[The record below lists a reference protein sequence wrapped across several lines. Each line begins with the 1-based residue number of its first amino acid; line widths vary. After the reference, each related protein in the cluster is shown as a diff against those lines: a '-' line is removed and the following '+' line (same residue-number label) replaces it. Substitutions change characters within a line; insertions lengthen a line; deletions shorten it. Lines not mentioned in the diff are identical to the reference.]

1 MSEHN
6 AFNKIHVD
14 ERDKADLGGVLDQLN
29 LPPAFIEFV
38 RRNQKT
44 IYIVLGLLAT
54 AVVVWALYGSYVEKR
69 QVESSN
75 ALMAAEKLEGADK
88 VNALQ
93 QVANDFSGTDSALW
107 AKVGLARYSIENEDY
122 QKALQQYT
130 EIRGSLP
137 KGSPMY
143 PLVTFGIA
151 QAQEF
156 LDDYQAALQEYTLL
170 KNTTGYENIGYSGS
184 ARLHELQ
191 QNIEAAINEYEQYL
205 AILDEGGSR
214 APERAYVTEKLT
226 RLKAGL

>member
-38 RRNQKT
+38 RRNQRT
-44 IYIVLGLLAT
+44 IYIVLALLAT
-54 AVVVWALYGSYVEKR
+54 AVVVWALYGSYIEKQ

-75 ALMAAEKLEGADK
+75 ALMAAEKLEGVDK

-107 AKVGLARYSIENEDY
+107 ARVELARFSIENEEY

-156 LDDYQAALQEYTLL
+156 LDDYQAALQEYALL
-170 KNTTGYENIGYSGS
+170 KNTTGYENIGYSGT

-191 QNIEAAINEYEQYL
+191 ENIEAAINEYEQYL
-205 AILDEGGSR
+205 AILDERGSR
-214 APERAYVTEKLT
+214 APERSYITEKLT

>member
-1 MSEHN
+1 MSEQN
-6 AFNKIHVD
+6 VFNKIHVD

-38 RRNQKT
+38 RRNQKA
-44 IYIVLGLLAT
+44 IYIVLGLLAI
-54 AVVVWALYGSYVEKR
+54 AVIVWALYGSSVEKR

-75 ALMAAEKLEGADK
+75 ALMAAEKLDGSEK
-88 VNALQ
+88 VTALQ
-93 QVANDFSGTDSALW
+93 KVAEDFSGTDSALW
-107 AKVGLARYSIENEDY
+107 ARVGLARYSIENEEN

-130 EIRGSLP
+130 EIRNSL
-137 KGSPMY
+137 KKESPMY

-156 LDDYQAALQEYTLL
+156 LDDHQAALQEYVLL
-170 KNTTGYENIGYSGS
+170 KNITGYENIGFSGT

-191 QNIEAAINEYEQYL
+191 GNIEAAINEYEQYL
-205 AILDEGGSR
+205 AILDERGSST
-214 APERAYVTEKLT
+214 PERSYITEKLT